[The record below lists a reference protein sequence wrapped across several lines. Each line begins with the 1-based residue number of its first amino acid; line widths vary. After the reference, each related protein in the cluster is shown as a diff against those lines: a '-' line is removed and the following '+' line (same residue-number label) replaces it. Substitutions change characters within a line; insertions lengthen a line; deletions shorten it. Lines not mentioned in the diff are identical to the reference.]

1 MSDVLYPYIGAT
13 QAAAYEQL
21 NLCADPEQK
30 IEACMQRIAT
40 WRDRVLLDVGAGS
53 GFHAVRFARQARR
66 VIALE
71 PDARLIG
78 QFRQRMAR
86 QQQSNIEVIQAGAEA
101 IPLANASVDY
111 VHARFAYFF
120 GTDACLPGLAE
131 VRRVLRPGGNF
142 FVIDVN
148 PDAGGYA
155 ALARQAYPSVFHAD
169 FQRGIDDFYGR
180 HGFKAHRVATVFRA
194 PDRETLAN
202 VFRMDYPH
210 CWEQLLEQVPG
221 LELDYGITV
230 YHYRTPT

>member
-1 MSDVLYPYIGAT
+1 
-13 QAAAYEQL
+13 
-21 NLCADPEQK
+21 
-30 IEACMQRIAT
+30 
-40 WRDRVLLDVGAGS
+40 VGAGS

-86 QQQSNIEVIQAGAEA
+86 QQHSNIEVIQAGAEA
-101 IPLANASVDY
+101 IPLANGSVDY

-131 VRRVLRPGGNF
+131 VRRVLRSGGDF

-155 ALARQAYPSVFHAD
+155 ALARQAYPQVFHAGY
-169 FQRGIDDFYGR
+169 QRDHEMFFAR
-180 HGFKAHRVATVFRA
+180 QGFTCHHVRTVFRA
-194 PDRETLAN
+194 SDRPTLAN

-210 CWEQLLEQVPG
+210 CWERLLEQVTG
-221 LELDYGITV
+221 LELDYGIAV